1 MDELLAFITV
11 SGVLILGVINLILIP
26 FSFAKFKKVS
36 QRIPLGLFVLA
47 AMAMWYFMGRA
58 GIVADEQGIGG
69 NQVPP
74 FYGSEW
80 YISIGIGVTSLF
92 YQVLLWKRLKPG
104 KRHDNHQG

>member
-1 MDELLAFITV
+1 MDELLAFIIV
-11 SGVLILGVINLILIP
+11 SSVFTLGVINLILTP
-26 FSFAKFKKVS
+26 FSFAKFKKAS
-36 QRIPLGLFVLA
+36 QRIPLGLFVLS

-80 YISIGIGVTSLF
+80 YISICIGATSLF
-92 YQVLLWKRLKPG
+92 YQVMLWRKLKPN
-104 KRHDNHQG
+104 RQHDNH